1 MELKKHK
8 NRGIYAPAKISQL
21 KESPYEKRL
30 SLQKNFAAKRAIMR
44 KWGYAA
50 KRGSPCKTISQ
61 PQDPPCETT
70 LRHMCAILQ
79 PKSPFRSYEM
89 SCETTCEI
97 PLLLRKFQPS
107 FEYLFKP
114 LNSYVSF
121 RTAILTYEKPLQVQ
135 NSTKIRGPFPRE
147 VQRTSI

>member
-1 MELKKHK
+1 MEPKKHK
-8 NRGIYAPAKISQL
+8 NRGIYALAKISQP

-30 SLQKNFAAKRAIMR
+30 SLRKNFAAKRAIMR

-70 LRHMCAILQ
+70 PRHMCVILQ

-97 PLLLRKFQPS
+97 PFLLRNPSLAAKFPS
-107 FEYLFKP
+107 SCENFNRHLNTYLS
-114 LNSYVSF
+114 L
-121 RTAILTYEKPLQVQ
+121 
-135 NSTKIRGPFPRE
+135 
-147 VQRTSI
+147 